1 MGQKRLL
8 AAPRD
13 FLHSARK
20 SLARGPKALKGV
32 IDAQDIA
39 EVAKLSSQAVIAWSL
54 PERAWWPV
62 TRLLGRIEVTTH
74 PKRTRREIADVEA
87 LLAGPEIAANPR
99 RIVIEN
105 WANQYGERFQ
115 FLRAWRPGGWT
126 PEIDIVGAEHVSAAL
141 ARGRGVIF
149 WGGNFSFN
157 NLVAKMA
164 MHRLGLAVIG
174 FSVPRHGF
182 SKTVFGVRYLNRLYR
197 DIENRYLKERLMSE
211 PTQFAASL
219 EKMREYLK
227 VNGAVYFAVGGR
239 ARRTASVKFLG
250 DRLILATAPLA
261 MAHNTGAAMLPIY
274 THRVGPHRYEVTL
287 GPPLEVPLDANGKAD
302 DAGAVQAYADALT
315 PFVLRD
321 PGQWRAWRLKDPD
334 PPWGSK
340 TAAMPIA
347 ASSSAREEATGD

>member
-13 FLHSARK
+13 FLLSARK

-115 FLRAWRPGGWT
+115 FLRAWRPGGCT

-149 WGGNFSFN
+149 WAAISASTISWPRWRCTAWRSPSSASRFRG
-157 NLVAKMA
+157 MA
-164 MHRLGLAVIG
+164 
-174 FSVPRHGF
+174 SP
-182 SKTVFGVRYLNRLYR
+182 RLY
-197 DIENRYLKERLMSE
+197 
-211 PTQFAASL
+211 
-219 EKMREYLK
+219 
-227 VNGAVYFAVGGR
+227 
-239 ARRTASVKFLG
+239 
-250 DRLILATAPLA
+250 
-261 MAHNTGAAMLPIY
+261 
-274 THRVGPHRYEVTL
+274 
-287 GPPLEVPLDANGKAD
+287 
-302 DAGAVQAYADALT
+302 
-315 PFVLRD
+315 
-321 PGQWRAWRLKDPD
+321 
-334 PPWGSK
+334 
-340 TAAMPIA
+340 
-347 ASSSAREEATGD
+347 